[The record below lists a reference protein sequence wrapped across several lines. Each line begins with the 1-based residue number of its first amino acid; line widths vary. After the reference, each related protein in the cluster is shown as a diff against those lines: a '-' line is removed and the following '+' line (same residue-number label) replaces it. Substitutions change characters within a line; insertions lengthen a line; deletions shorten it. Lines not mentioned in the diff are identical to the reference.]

1 MNSADALNAERLEI
15 EIAELEK
22 RSESVNRALRV
33 CRENLRALKA
43 KEFIR
48 INKITMDDIEMPE
61 GDGKPYFHTIDA
73 FIDWLRKNSTKN
85 WAVWNTQLHRASD
98 LLAGRWTDSGVYV
111 GDVQNS

>member
-22 RSESVNRALRV
+22 RSESVDRALRV

-48 INKITMDDIEMPE
+48 INKIAMDDIEMPDGE
-61 GDGKPYFHTIDA
+61 GKPHFHTA
-73 FIDWLRKNSTKN
+73 FAFTDWLRKNSTKN
-85 WAVWNTQLHRASD
+85 WAVWNTQLHRTSD